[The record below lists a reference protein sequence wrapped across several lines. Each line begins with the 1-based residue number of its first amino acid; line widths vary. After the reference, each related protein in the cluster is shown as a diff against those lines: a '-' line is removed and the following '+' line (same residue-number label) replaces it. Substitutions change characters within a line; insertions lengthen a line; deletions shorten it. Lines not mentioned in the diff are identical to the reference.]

1 MVYLATCVGY
11 NSDNKFELK
20 EIYVGTET
28 NTYVLSKNFG
38 YAPQVY
44 SVGVVEIVDSVS
56 SMIMFNFGMSKI
68 RYINDR
74 DEKSL
79 AQYIKQK
86 LDLVDMDNPVA
97 EKTLF
102 DVLSNFGR
110 EYVRHE

>member
-11 NSDNKFELK
+11 DANNKFELK

-28 NTYVLSKNFG
+28 NTYVLSKSFG
-38 YAPQVY
+38 YVPQNHN
-44 SVGVVEIVDSVS
+44 VGILEVVDSVS
-56 SMIMFNFGMSKI
+56 GLIMFNFGMSKI

-79 AQYIKQK
+79 ANYIKQK